1 MGHAPVRL
9 HRRVDRADHPPSPVL
24 PVSEM
29 HRSVTVS
36 APVRTADV
44 GGWTDT
50 WFAVRGTVTNVAVE
64 PGVEVTVR
72 AIDLPA
78 DHARIVA
85 DGQGFDAVVDLRD
98 PQAAADPFLA
108 MAVAAATP
116 ALPVEIRLRC
126 FVPPGSGLGT
136 SAAVS
141 VAVIGAVW
149 AFDGRVVDRVA
160 LASAAHGVETSLG
173 LQSGVQDQL
182 AAAWGGTRRYDIGY
196 PTLKAAHVLVEDP
209 VELFDGR
216 LLTVYLGQPHSSS
229 EVHRHVIAE
238 LEAGG
243 HRAALDDLRVAA
255 MNGAAALSRHDL
267 SAFGRAMREHNDA
280 TRRLHEPIVSP
291 LADQVGAITDAL
303 GGLGWKANGAG
314 GHGGTVAVLAGA
326 DPDQRAALIAA
337 IARHPGC
344 ELLALRPTRAG
355 FTIHHPGDP
364 RNPRDN
370 FADDEPGGAATRPS
384 RR

>member
-1 MGHAPVRL
+1 MP
-9 HRRVDRADHPPSPVL
+9 
-24 PVSEM
+24 
-29 HRSVTVS
+29 RSISVS

-50 WFAVRGTVTNVAVE
+50 WFAVRGTVTNIAVE

-78 DHARIVA
+78 DHARIVV
-85 DGQGFDAVVDLRD
+85 DELGFDAVVDLRN
-98 PQAAADPFLA
+98 PLAAEDRFLA
-108 MAVAAATP
+108 MAATAATP
-116 ALPVEIRLRC
+116 SRPVEISLRC

-141 VAVIGAVW
+141 VAVIGAIW
-149 AFDGRVVDRVA
+149 AFDDRSVDPVV
-160 LASAAHGVETSLG
+160 LASAAHGVETTLG

-182 AAAWGGTRRYDIGY
+182 AAAFGGVRRYDIRY
-196 PTLKAAHVLVEDP
+196 PSAKATHVLVEDP
-209 VELFDGR
+209 VALFDGR

-255 MNGAAALSRHDL
+255 MNAAAALSRRDL
-267 SAFGRAMREHNDA
+267 PAFGRAMRNHNDA

-291 LADQVGAITDAL
+291 LADQVGALADAF

-314 GHGGTVAVLAGA
+314 GHGGTVAVLAGV
-326 DPDQRAALIAA
+326 DPDQRAALVAA
-337 IARHPGC
+337 IAAHPGC
-344 ELLALRPTRAG
+344 EILPLRPTRAG
-355 FTIHHPGDP
+355 FTIHHPGDT

-370 FADDEPGGAATRPS
+370 FADDGPLGAAIRTS
-384 RR
+384 QQ

>member
-1 MGHAPVRL
+1 M
-9 HRRVDRADHPPSPVL
+9 
-24 PVSEM
+24 SETVPT
-29 HRSVTVS
+29 VTVS

-64 PGVEVTVR
+64 PGVEVTVG

-78 DHARIVA
+78 DHARILV
-85 DGQGFDAVVDLRD
+85 DESGSEAVVDLRN
-98 PQAAADPFLA
+98 PMAAADPFLA

-116 ALPVEIRLRC
+116 ARPVDVRLRC

-141 VAVIGAVW
+141 VAIIGAVW
-149 AFDGRVVDRVA
+149 ALDGRFFDPAA

-182 AAAWGGTRRYDIGY
+182 AAAFGGTRRHDIRY
-196 PTLKAAHVLVEDP
+196 PTIRATHVLVEDP
-209 VELFDGR
+209 LALFDER

-229 EVHRHVIAE
+229 EVHHDVIAE

-255 MNGAAALSRHDL
+255 MNAAAALTRRDL
-267 SAFGRAMREHNDA
+267 PAFGRAMRHHNDA
-280 TRRLHEPIVSP
+280 TRRLHGPIVSP
-291 LADQVGAITDAL
+291 LADHVGTLADAH

-337 IARHPGC
+337 IAAYPGC
-344 ELLALRPTRAG
+344 EILALRPTHAG
-355 FTIHHPGDP
+355 FTVH
-364 RNPRDN
+364 
-370 FADDEPGGAATRPS
+370 RPEDL
-384 RR
+384 RRRERV

>member
-1 MGHAPVRL
+1 MTRAPGVGALEAGRVPVRL
-9 HRRVDRADHPPSPVL
+9 HRRVVRPAHHRAQ
-24 PVSEM
+24 VSSVTEM
-29 HRSVTVS
+29 HRCVSVS
-36 APVRTADV
+36 APVRTADI

-78 DHARIVA
+78 EHARIVV
-85 DGQGFDAVVDLRD
+85 DETEFDAVVDLRN
-98 PQAAADPFLA
+98 PRAATDPFLA
-108 MAVAAATP
+108 MAVAAAMP
-116 ALPVEIRLRC
+116 VRPVEIRLRC

-149 AFDGRVVDRVA
+149 AFDDRVVDPAA
-160 LASAAHGVETSLG
+160 LAAAAHGVETSLG
-173 LQSGVQDQL
+173 LPSGVQDQL
-182 AAAWGGTRRYDIGY
+182 AAAFGGTRRYDIRY
-196 PTLKAAHVLVEDP
+196 PTLKASHVLVDDP
-209 VELFDGR
+209 AVLFDGR

-229 EVHRHVIAE
+229 EVHRDVIAE

-255 MNGAAALSRHDL
+255 MNAAAALSRRDL
-267 SAFGRAMREHNDA
+267 PAFGRAMRMHNDA

-291 LADQVGAITDAL
+291 LADQVGAIADAF
-303 GGLGWKANGAG
+303 GALGWKANGAG
-314 GHGGTVAVLAGA
+314 GQGGTVAVLAGA
-326 DPDQRAALIAA
+326 DPDQRAALVAA
-337 IARHPGC
+337 IADHPGC

-355 FTIHHPGDP
+355 CTIERSEDHEDP
-364 RNPRDN
+364 RNDS
-370 FADDEPGGAATRPS
+370 AE
-384 RR
+384 

>member
-1 MGHAPVRL
+1 M
-9 HRRVDRADHPPSPVL
+9 L
-24 PVSEM
+24 PLSEGP
-29 HRSVTVS
+29 RSVTVS

-72 AIDLPA
+72 AIDLPV
-78 DHARIVA
+78 DHARVIV
-85 DGQGFDAVVDLRD
+85 DDLGFDAIVDARD
-98 PQAAADPFLA
+98 PQAATDPFLA
-108 MAVAAATP
+108 MAVAAAMP
-116 ALPVEIRLRC
+116 AQPVEIRLRC

-149 AFDGRVVDRVA
+149 SFEDRVVDPVV

-182 AAAWGGTRRYDIGY
+182 AAAFGGARRYDIRY
-196 PTLKAAHVLVEDP
+196 PTLRAAHVLVDDP
-209 VELFDGR
+209 AELFDGR

-229 EVHRHVIAE
+229 EVHGDVIAE

-255 MNGAAALSRHDL
+255 MNAAAALSRRDL
-267 SAFGRAMREHNDA
+267 PAFGRAMRMHNDA

-291 LADQVGAITDAL
+291 LADQVGAIADGFGA
-303 GGLGWKANGAG
+303 LGWKANGAG
-314 GHGGTVAVLAGA
+314 GQGGTVAVLAGA
-326 DPDQRAALIAA
+326 DADQRAALIAA
-337 IARHPGC
+337 IAAHPGC
-344 ELLALRPTRAG
+344 EVLALRPTRAG
-355 FTIHHPGDP
+355 WAVHRSARPPDFSE
-364 RNPRDN
+364 NVAN
-370 FADDEPGGAATRPS
+370 DEPGGAAWP
-384 RR
+384 